1 MTSVSFWFEQLGGMP
16 EPRPP
21 LEGRVEAD
29 VCVVGGGYTG
39 LWTAYELRRSD
50 PSLEVVVLEREVA
63 GFGASG
69 RNGGWVLGAV
79 SGSRAGWIE
88 RGGREGALALERA
101 IQATVDEVGR
111 VVDAEG
117 IDCDFVKGG
126 TLVVAQSE
134 LELDRLRAQHA
145 DDRELGLA
153 DEDGVLLDAEAL
165 ADRVHVRGGV
175 GGLFSPHCARVQP
188 AKLVRGLAEAVEHRG
203 ATIHEQT
210 PVLAIEPGR
219 ARSAA
224 GEVRARWIVR
234 ATEGY
239 TANLP
244 GLRRTLA
251 PVNSA
256 MIATEPISADAWRE
270 LGWDR
275 CETML
280 DGRRLYT
287 YLQRTAD
294 GRIALGGRGV
304 PYLYGSRTAREEA
317 PPPETI
323 EGLRRR
329 LRDLF
334 GPAADTGVAGAWQG
348 VLGVSRTWRPAV
360 GIDPAQGL
368 AWGGG
373 YAGEGVAASN
383 LAGRTLRD
391 LLLGADTE
399 LTRLPWVGPP
409 ERAWE
414 PEPLR
419 YAGIHAVHKLMRAAD
434 RAERRT
440 GKPSR
445 LGEVAVAISGRG
457 H

>member
-1 MTSVSFWFEQLGGMP
+1 MSVSFWFEQLGGMP
-16 EPRPP
+16 EPRPA

-29 VCVVGGGYTG
+29 VCIVGGGYTG
-39 LWTAYELRRSD
+39 LWTAYELRRAD

-69 RNGGWVLGAV
+69 RNGGWVFGAV

-88 RGGREGALALERA
+88 RGGHAGALALERA

-111 VVDAEG
+111 VVGEEA

-126 TLVVAQSE
+126 NLVVAQSE

-145 DDRELGLA
+145 DDREFGLGE
-153 DEDGVLLDAEAL
+153 EDSMLLDADGL
-165 ADRVHVRGGV
+165 ARRVRIRGGV

-188 AKLVRGLAEAVEHRG
+188 AKLARGLAEAVERKG
-203 ATIHEQT
+203 ATIYEQT
-210 PVLAIEPGR
+210 PVLGIEPGR
-219 ARSAA
+219 AWSSE
-224 GEVRARWIVR
+224 GEVQARWIVR
-234 ATEGY
+234 ATEAY

-244 GLRRTLA
+244 GLRRVLA

-256 MIATEPISADAWRE
+256 MIATEPLPADAWQE
-270 LGWDR
+270 LGWDG

-317 PPPETI
+317 PPPSTFEA
-323 EGLRRR
+323 LRSR
-329 LRDLF
+329 LTDLF

-360 GIDPAQGL
+360 GIDAARGL
-368 AWGGG
+368 AWAGG

-383 LAGRTLRD
+383 LAARTLRD
-391 LLLGADTE
+391 LLLGADTN
-399 LTRLPWVGPP
+399 LTQLPWVGPP

-414 PEPLR
+414 PEPFR
-419 YAGIHAVHKLMRAAD
+419 YAGIHTVHRLLGAAD
-434 RAERRT
+434 RVERRT
-440 GKPSR
+440 GRPSR
-445 LGEVAVAISGRG
+445 LGDVAVTISGRG

>member
-1 MTSVSFWFEQLGGMP
+1 MSVSFWFQQLGGRP

-39 LWTAYELRRSD
+39 LWTAYELRRAD

-69 RNGGWVLGAV
+69 RNGGWVVGIV

-88 RGGREGALALERA
+88 RGGPSGALALERA

-111 VVDAEG
+111 VVEAEG
-117 IDCDFVKGG
+117 IDCGFVKGG

-134 LELDRLRAQHA
+134 LELQRLREQHTG
-145 DDRELGLA
+145 DLDFGLGA
-153 DEDGVLLDAEAL
+153 EDSVLLDAAAL
-165 ADRVHVRGGV
+165 AERVHVRGGT
-175 GGLFSPHCARVQP
+175 GALFSPHCARVQP
-188 AKLVRGLAEAVEHRG
+188 AKLVRGLAEATERAG
-203 ATIHEQT
+203 ATIYEQT
-210 PVLAIEPGR
+210 EVLGIEPGR
-219 ARSAA
+219 AWSSA

-234 ATEGY
+234 ATEAY

-244 GLRRTLA
+244 GLRRVLA

-256 MIATEPISADAWRE
+256 MIATEPLPADAWRE
-270 LGWDR
+270 LGWDG

-304 PYLYGSRTAREEA
+304 PYLYGSQTAREEA
-317 PPPETI
+317 PPRETV
-323 EGLRRR
+323 ESLRRR
-329 LRDLF
+329 LVDLF
-334 GPAADTGVAGAWQG
+334 GRAADVGVAGAWQG

-360 GIDPAQGL
+360 GIDAAQGL
-368 AWGGG
+368 AWAGG
-373 YAGEGVAASN
+373 YAGDGVAASN

-409 ERAWE
+409 ERSWE

-419 YAGIHAVHKLMRAAD
+419 YAGIHAVHRLLRAAD

-440 GKPSR
+440 GKTSR
-445 LGEVAVAISGRG
+445 LGEVAVTISGRG

>member
-1 MTSVSFWFEQLGGMP
+1 VSASFWFEQLEGIP
-16 EPRPP
+16 APRPP

-29 VCVVGGGYTG
+29 VCVVGAGYTG
-39 LWTAYELRRSD
+39 LWTAYELRRAD
-50 PSLEVVVLEREVA
+50 PSLEVVVLEREAA

-69 RNGGWVLGAV
+69 RNGGWVLGVV

-88 RGGREGALALERA
+88 RGGRDGALALERA
-101 IQATVDEVGR
+101 IQATVDEVKG
-111 VVDAEG
+111 VVEAEG

-126 TLVVAQSE
+126 TLVVAQSD

-145 DDRELGLA
+145 EDRQFGL
-153 DEDGVLLDAEAL
+153 DEEDSVLLDAAGL
-165 ADRVHVRGGV
+165 ADRVRVRDGV
-175 GGLFSPHCARVQP
+175 GALFSPHCGRVQP
-188 AKLVRGLAEAVEHRG
+188 AKLVRGLAEAVERTG
-203 ATIHEQT
+203 ATIYERT
-210 PVLAIEPGR
+210 PVLGIAPGR
-219 ARSAA
+219 AWSSA

-234 ATEGY
+234 ATEAY
-239 TANLP
+239 TADLP
-244 GLRRTLA
+244 GLRRMLA

-256 MIATEPISADAWRE
+256 MIVTEPLPVEAWQE
-270 LGWDR
+270 LGWNC
-275 CETML
+275 CETVL

-317 PPPETI
+317 PPSDTI
-323 EGLRRR
+323 DGLRCR
-329 LRDLF
+329 LVELF
-334 GPAADTGVAGAWQG
+334 GAAADVGVGGAWQG

-360 GIDPAQGL
+360 GIDAAQGL
-368 AWGGG
+368 AWAGG
-373 YAGEGVAASN
+373 YAGDGVAASN

-399 LTRLPWVGPP
+399 LTRLPWVGPL

-419 YAGIHAVHKLMRAAD
+419 YAGIHTVHRLLRAAD
-434 RAERRT
+434 RVERRT
-440 GKPSR
+440 GRPSR
-445 LGEVAVAISGRG
+445 LGDVAVTISGRG

>member
-1 MTSVSFWFEQLGGMP
+1 MSVSFWFDQLGGMP

-21 LEGRVEAD
+21 LEGRIEAD
-29 VCVVGGGYTG
+29 VCIVGGGYTG
-39 LWTAYELRRSD
+39 LWTAYELRRSE

-69 RNGGWVLGAV
+69 RNGGWVLGVV

-88 RGGREGALALERA
+88 RGGREGALALERQ
-101 IQATVDEVGR
+101 IHATVDEVGR
-111 VVDAEG
+111 VVAAEG

-134 LELDRLRAQHA
+134 LELGRLREQHA
-145 DDRELGLA
+145 DDLELGLA
-153 DEDGVLLDAEAL
+153 EEDSVFLDPGAL
-165 ADRVHVRGGV
+165 AERVQVRGGV
-175 GGLFSPHCARVQP
+175 GGLFSPHCGRVQP
-188 AKLVRGLAEAVEHRG
+188 AKLVRGLAEAVERKG
-203 ATIHEQT
+203 ATIYEQT
-210 PVLAIEPGR
+210 PVIGIEPGR
-219 ARSAA
+219 AWTSA
-224 GEVRARWIVR
+224 GEVRARWMVR
-234 ATEGY
+234 ATEAY

-244 GLRRTLA
+244 GLRRVLA

-256 MIATEPISADAWRE
+256 MIATEPLPADAWQE
-270 LGWDR
+270 LGWGG

-323 EGLRRR
+323 EGLRQRVI
-329 LRDLF
+329 DLF
-334 GPAADTGVAGAWQG
+334 GPAADVGVAGAWQG

-360 GIDPAQGL
+360 GIDAAQGL
-368 AWGGG
+368 AWAGG
-373 YAGEGVAASN
+373 YAGDGVAASN
-383 LAGRTLRD
+383 LAARTLRD

-414 PEPLR
+414 PEPFR
-419 YAGIHAVHKLMRAAD
+419 YAGIHAVHRLLRAAD
-434 RAERRT
+434 RAEGRT
-440 GKPSR
+440 GRPSR
-445 LGEVAVAISGRG
+445 LGDVAVTISGRG

>member
-1 MTSVSFWFEQLGGMP
+1 MSVSFWFEQLGGMP
-16 EPRPP
+16 TPRPP

-39 LWTAYELRRSD
+39 LWTAYELRRAD

-69 RNGGWVLGAV
+69 RNGGWVLGVV

-101 IQATVDEVGR
+101 IHATVDEVAR
-111 VVDAEG
+111 VVEAEG
-117 IDCDFVKGG
+117 IECDFVKGG
-126 TLVVAQSE
+126 TLVAAQSE
-134 LELDRLRAQHA
+134 LELDRLRNQHA
-145 DDRELGLA
+145 DDLALGVGE
-153 DEDGVLLDAEAL
+153 EDSVLLDGDAL
-165 ADRVHVRGGV
+165 AERVRVRAGL

-188 AKLVRGLAEAVEHRG
+188 AKLVRGLAEAVERQG
-203 ATIHEQT
+203 AAIYEQT
-210 PVLAIEPGR
+210 SVLGIEPGR
-219 ARSAA
+219 AWSSA

-234 ATEGY
+234 ATEAY
-239 TANLP
+239 TADLP
-244 GLRRTLA
+244 GLRRVLA

-256 MIATEPISADAWRE
+256 MIATEPLPADAWQE
-270 LGWDR
+270 LGWAG

-280 DGRRLYT
+280 DGRRLYS

-304 PYLYGSRTAREEA
+304 PYLYGSCTAREEA

-329 LRDLF
+329 LVDLF
-334 GPAADTGVAGAWQG
+334 GEAADVGVAGAWQG

-360 GIDPAQGL
+360 GVDKARGL
-368 AWGGG
+368 AWAGG
-373 YAGEGVAASN
+373 YAGDGVAASN

-391 LLLGADTE
+391 LLLGRDTE

-434 RAERRT
+434 RVEGST
-440 GKPSR
+440 GRPSR
-445 LGEVAVAISGRG
+445 LGDVAVTISGRG

>member
-1 MTSVSFWFEQLGGMP
+1 MSVSFWFDQLGGMP
-16 EPRPP
+16 APRPA

-39 LWTAYELRRSD
+39 LWTAYELRRAD

-69 RNGGWVLGAV
+69 RNGGWVLGVV
-79 SGSRAGWIE
+79 SGSREGWIE
-88 RGGREGALALERA
+88 RAGREGALALERA
-101 IQATVDEVGR
+101 IHATVDEVGR
-111 VVDAEG
+111 VVEAEG
-117 IDCDFVKGG
+117 IYCDFLKGG

-134 LELDRLRAQHA
+134 LQLDRLRTQHA
-145 DDRELGLA
+145 DDLALGLGE
-153 DEDGVLLDAEAL
+153 EDSVFLDGAAL
-165 ADRVHVRGGV
+165 AERVHVRGGV

-188 AKLVRGLAEAVEHRG
+188 AKLVRGLAEAVERSG
-203 ATIHEQT
+203 AVIHEQT
-210 PVLAIEPGR
+210 PVLGIEPGR
-219 ARSAA
+219 AWSSS

-234 ATEGY
+234 ATEAY

-244 GLRRTLA
+244 GLRRVLA

-256 MIATEPISADAWRE
+256 MIATEPLTAEAWQE
-270 LGWDR
+270 LGWGR

-317 PPPETI
+317 PPPDTI

-329 LRDLF
+329 LIDLF
-334 GPAADTGVAGAWQG
+334 GERADVGVARAWQG

-360 GIDPAQGL
+360 GLDRAQGL
-368 AWGGG
+368 AWAGG
-373 YAGEGVAASN
+373 YAGDGVAASN

-391 LLLGADTE
+391 LLLGVDSE

-434 RAERRT
+434 RVEGRT

-445 LGEVAVAISGRG
+445 FGGVAATLSGRG

>member
-1 MTSVSFWFEQLGGMP
+1 VSVSFWFEQLGGMP
-16 EPRPP
+16 EPRQS
-21 LEGRVEAD
+21 LEGRIEAD

-39 LWTAYELRRSD
+39 LWTAYELRKAD

-69 RNGGWVLGAV
+69 RNGGWVFGAV

-88 RGGREGALALERA
+88 RGGRGGALALEQA

-111 VVDAEG
+111 VVEAES

-134 LELDRLRAQHA
+134 LELERLRAHHA
-145 DDRELGLA
+145 ADLEFGLHEQ
-153 DEDGVLLDAEAL
+153 DSVLLDRDEL
-165 ADRVHVRGGV
+165 TGRVRVAGGV
-175 GGLFSPHCARVQP
+175 GALFSPHCARVQP
-188 AKLVRGLAEAVEHRG
+188 AKLVRGVAEAAERAG
-203 ATIHEQT
+203 ARIYERT
-210 PVLAIEPGR
+210 PALALEPR
-219 ARSAA
+219 RVPTPA
-224 GEVRARWIVR
+224 GEVKARWVVR
-234 ATEGY
+234 ATEAY
-239 TANLP
+239 TADLP
-244 GLRRTLA
+244 GLRRVLA

-256 MIATEPISADAWRE
+256 MIATEPLPAEVWQE

-317 PPPETI
+317 PPAATV

-329 LRDLF
+329 VGELF
-334 GPAADTGVAGAWQG
+334 GPAAATGVAGAWQG
-348 VLGVSRTWRPAV
+348 VLGVSRTWRPTV
-360 GIDPAQGL
+360 GADPARGF
-368 AWGGG
+368 AWAGG
-373 YAGEGVAASN
+373 YAGDGVAASN
-383 LAGRTLRD
+383 LAARTLRD
-391 LLLGADTE
+391 LLLGIDSE

-419 YAGIHAVHKLMRAAD
+419 YAGIRTVHRLLRAAD
-434 RAERRT
+434 KLEGRT
-440 GKPSR
+440 GRPSR
-445 LGEVAVAISGRG
+445 LGDVAVSISGRG
-457 H
+457 D